1 MKIKKDVLAEFYSV
15 SNDSFTV
22 GRCIQANDGYFL
34 LETLDSQG
42 KWNGYY
48 WFKNSMVDS
57 IEYDTDYLKKVS
69 IYEDYW
75 KQDKYMKPSLS
86 RADFK
91 AYDPIS
97 ILDLAIE
104 KHKVVTVFTK
114 EDREFNVGFVRKEGK
129 KYKLNCISLENACSL
144 GDFAFKAEE
153 VVFIEIDSPDNNLL
167 GYAYER
173 TNGKKR

>member
-1 MKIKKDVLAEFYSV
+1 MKIKMETLAEFYSV

-22 GRCIQANDGYFL
+22 GRCIQANDNYFL

-48 WFKNSMVDS
+48 WFSKSMVDS
-57 IEYDTDYLKKVS
+57 IEYNTAYLKKVS
-69 IYEDYW
+69 IYEECW
-75 KQDKYMKPSLS
+75 KQDNYMKPKLS
-86 RADFK
+86 RECFK
-91 AYDPIS
+91 AFDATS
-97 ILDLAIE
+97 ILEMAIE
-104 KHKVVTVFTK
+104 KKMVITVFTK
-114 EDREFNVGFVRKEGK
+114 EDREFNVGFLRKEGK
-129 KYKLNCISLENACSL
+129 KYKLNCISLEDANSL
-144 GDFAFKAEE
+144 GDFSFKADE